1 MLKKIIAVY
10 LVEILLC
17 GSLFAAQIPTGQ
29 DAGSTVKEYTKEKQR
44 ESTFER
50 LTTPKI
56 GPPALDE
63 EEAEELPYGA
73 ESVHINKIIVQRDV
87 SIDDYVTEDELDSLV
102 KDYENKTLSLQDMKE
117 LAKAITQEFADKG
130 LKAYIP
136 KQSFAG
142 EVMYIN
148 LIPEKNNF

>member
-1 MLKKIIAVY
+1 MIKKIVVIY
-10 LVEILLC
+10 LIEILLC

-29 DAGSTVKEYTKEKQR
+29 DAGSTVKEYTKEKQM

-73 ESVHINKIIVQRDV
+73 ESVHISKIIVQRDV
-87 SIDDYVTEDELDSLV
+87 LADNYVKEDELDSLV
-102 KDYENKTLSLQDMKE
+102 KGYENRTLSLQDMKE
-117 LAKAITQEFADKG
+117 LAKAITQKFADKG

-136 KQSFAG
+136 KQSFTG

-148 LIPEKNNF
+148 LITEKNNF

>member
-17 GSLFAAQIPTGQ
+17 GSLFVAQIPTGQ